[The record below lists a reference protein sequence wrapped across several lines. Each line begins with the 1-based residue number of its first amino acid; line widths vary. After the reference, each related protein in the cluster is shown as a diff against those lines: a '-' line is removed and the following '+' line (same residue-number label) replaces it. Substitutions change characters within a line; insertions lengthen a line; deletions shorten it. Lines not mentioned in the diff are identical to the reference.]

1 MTTLLVQSPE
11 PTESWEENQVYKVV
25 FLSPHANH
33 GTCAPLPASYMYPIT
48 RNFKIFKV
56 AVNPRQ
62 FEISD
67 SYPISDSDSQFCPS
81 IYLHIIW
88 SSDEK
93 QHPSFLSTS
102 EVNCGCQYHH
112 IIRLRNAWIPIT
124 PLVVPVRVS
133 QKQLDHKGSALLPS
147 RSSALTSMTS
157 GLTMGPKPQP
167 SDHDLNTL
175 KP

>member
-93 QHPSFLSTS
+93 QHPSFLSAS
-102 EVNCGCQYHH
+102 EVNCGCQYHQ
-112 IIRLRNAWIPIT
+112 T
-124 PLVVPVRVS
+124 
-133 QKQLDHKGSALLPS
+133 KKCLDSNHSSGCACEGFPETTRPQGFCSASFQIL
-147 RSSALTSMTS
+147 SSDFHDMWSHY
-157 GLTMGPKPQP
+157 GPKTTAQ
-167 SDHDLNTL
+167 
-175 KP
+175 